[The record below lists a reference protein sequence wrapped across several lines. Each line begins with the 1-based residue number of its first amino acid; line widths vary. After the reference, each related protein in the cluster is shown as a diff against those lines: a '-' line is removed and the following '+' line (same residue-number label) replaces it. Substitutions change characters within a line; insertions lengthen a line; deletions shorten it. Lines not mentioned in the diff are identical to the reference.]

1 MRSLLFNLKNKTM
14 KVFKVTADILHDE
27 QNFPVDFNC
36 GAFGEGDS
44 LEWHESLDLQ
54 LAKFN
59 NVKVTEKVDKG
70 TVIECCLFMG
80 KLPKKEY
87 KKYRKEH
94 EKEGY
99 SEIAENNID
108 YDWTIIT
115 SKKFKL

>member
-1 MRSLLFNLKNKTM
+1 M

-59 NVKVTEKVDKG
+59 NVKVTE
-70 TVIECCLFMG
+70 
-80 KLPKKEY
+80 
-87 KKYRKEH
+87 
-94 EKEGY
+94 
-99 SEIAENNID
+99 NNID